1 MQVSLSVG
9 SIAPTHTAYPFC
21 WPCVMSS
28 VLCEQN
34 MNCISS
40 LFNVVGAVVKVARQS
55 KRMSIETFVPINIK
69 ILKSLVIDDLASCQ

>member
-9 SIAPTHTAYPFC
+9 SIAPTYMAFPFC

-34 MNCISS
+34 MNCIRS
-40 LFNVVGAVVKVARQS
+40 LFNVVGAIMKIARQS
-55 KRMSIETFVPINIK
+55 KKNV
-69 ILKSLVIDDLASCQ
+69 D